1 MEITRE
7 NTGDMTATVKLAIS
21 PAEYSENVN
30 KVLKDYQRKANVSG
44 FRPGHVPFGM
54 IKKMYG
60 SSVFADEVNKLISD
74 ALQNYITEE
83 KLDILGQPMP
93 NMELT
98 PVFDW
103 KEEKEI
109 SFFFDLGFSPKFDLT
124 LDENIAIDYHIIKV
138 DDELLAKYILDI
150 RQRYGTMGTTEL
162 ASDKDV
168 LSGDFIELDPEGNIL
183 ENGITHTSKL
193 MIDTIKDAETRK
205 SFIGAKPGD
214 VRVFNPSKASGNASE
229 TATMLGI
236 TKERADTLESDFR
249 FTINEI
255 STMIPAELNEEFYN
269 KVFPDAGIT
278 TETDFRERL
287 RTESENSFAGDSDH
301 LFMHHVQEKLMDIA
315 PMQLPDAFLK
325 RWLIES
331 NEGKISAEDL
341 IRDYDKY
348 ASSMKWQLI
357 ENRLIKDFDVE
368 VGDEEIK
375 DYVRDRYLPGWRTM
389 PLTDDLKKRLDSL
402 ADTFLET
409 RHDEVRRI
417 IDGLYEIRIAT
428 LIKSK
433 VKLVEKEISYEDFVK
448 LDAEKH

>member
-7 NTGDMTATVKLAIS
+7 NTGEMTATVKIAIS
-21 PAEYSENVN
+21 PAEYTENVN
-30 KVLKDYQRKANVSG
+30 KVLKDYQRKANVPG

-60 SSVFADEVNKLISD
+60 SSVFADEVNKLVSD
-74 ALQNYITEE
+74 ALQNYITDE

-98 PVFDW
+98 PEFDW

-109 SFFFDLGFSPKFDLT
+109 SFFFDLGFSPNFDLI
-124 LDENIAIDYHIIKV
+124 LDENIAVDYHVIKV
-138 DDELLAKYILDI
+138 DDELLDKYMMDI
-150 RQRYGTMGTTEL
+150 RQRYGTMSTTEV
-162 ASDKDV
+162 AGEKDV
-168 LSGDFIELDPEGNIL
+168 LSGDFVELDPEGNLL
-183 ENGITHTSKL
+183 ENGISHTSKI
-193 MIDTIKDAETRK
+193 MIDTIKDEEIRK
-205 SFIGAKPGD
+205 SFIGAKTGD
-214 VRVFNPSKASGNASE
+214 ILVFNPAKASGNATE
-229 TATMLGI
+229 TASMLGV
-236 TKERADTLESDFR
+236 TRERAETLESDFR

-255 STMIPAELNEEFYN
+255 TTMVPAEFNEEFYN

-287 RTESENSFAGDSDH
+287 RSESENSFTGDSDH
-301 LFMHHVQEKLMDIA
+301 LFMHHAQEKLMEIA
-315 PMQLPDAFLK
+315 PMQLPDEFLK
-325 RWLIES
+325 RWLLES
-331 NEGKISAEDL
+331 NEGKIKAEDL
-341 IRDYDKY
+341 VNDYDKY
-348 ASSMKWQLI
+348 AASMKWQLI
-357 ENRLIKDFDVE
+357 ENRLIKEFDIE

-389 PLTDDLKKRLDSL
+389 PLTDDLKDRLDSL
-402 ADTFLET
+402 ANTFLET

-417 IDGLYEIRIAT
+417 IDGLYEIRIAA

-433 VKLVEKEISYEDFVK
+433 VKLVEKDISYEDFVK